1 MSRSFIFIFAVL
13 FSFTSLGQFEEN
25 NKWSLDLGGG
35 FTNAVKP
42 YTDGYFSNTY
52 DLFHASGGVRY
63 MFNNKYGF
71 KVDFG
76 YDRITN
82 DDKGD
87 NGYSLPFQTDYYRA
101 SLQGFADLGRMLMFE
116 NFTNHLSLLFHAGGG
131 FSMLRSDT
139 VSFDGEDERMVNL
152 MFGFTPQ
159 VKLGKRAALFLDA
172 SFIWHIY
179 QQKTFDMFSPVAK
192 RGFDGLVANL
202 SLGLNIYLG
211 KHEQHMDWA
220 YSPCFP
226 DMSYLENEIKKLDSA
241 NVVLQKKFQDDDG
254 DGVINFLDKE
264 TDTPYGAVVD
274 CDGKEKDADSSNLA
288 VVPTPTPNV
297 TPTPDVVP
305 DSSPTTPEPDVT
317 PDVTPT
323 PTPDVT
329 PTPSP
334 DFTPTPT
341 PDVTP
346 TPTPDVTPT
355 PTPDVTPTPTPDV
368 TPTPTP
374 DVTPTPTPDVTP
386 RPLPVIDKAGLT
398 SIGDVNFT
406 INQAA
411 VQSRFYPVLN
421 ETANLLKSISGSS
434 IVIAGH
440 ADITGDESFNQKL
453 ALKRANSIKKYLM
466 SRGIDSSRIEVV
478 SFGETKPKFLNST
491 AAGRALNRRVEVYIK

>member
-1 MSRSFIFIFAVL
+1 MSKSFIFIFVLL

-35 FTNAVKP
+35 LTNAVKP

-87 NGYSLPFQTDYYRA
+87 NGFSLPFQTDYYRA
-101 SLQGFADLGRMLMFE
+101 SLQGIADIGRMLMFE

-179 QQKTFDMFSPVAK
+179 QQKTFDMLSPVAK
-192 RGFDGLVANL
+192 RGFDGFVANA
-202 SLGLNIYLG
+202 SIGLNIYLG

-254 DGVINFLDKE
+254 DGVINFLDQEK
-264 TDTPYGAVVD
+264 DTPYGAVVD
-274 CDGKEKDADSSNLA
+274 CDGKEKGADSTNLA
-288 VVPTPTPNV
+288 VVPTPTPDV
-297 TPTPDVVP
+297 TPEPDIVP
-305 DSSPTTPEPDVT
+305 DSSPTTPT
-317 PDVTPT
+317 PDATPT
-323 PTPDVT
+323 PTPDA
-329 PTPSP
+329 
-334 DFTPTPT
+334 TPTPT
-341 PDVTP
+341 PV
-346 TPTPDVTPT
+346 
-355 PTPDVTPTPTPDV
+355 
-368 TPTPTP
+368 
-374 DVTPTPTPDVTP
+374 
-386 RPLPVIDKAGLT
+386 PVLDKTGLT

-421 ETANLLKSISGSS
+421 ETANLLKSMPGSS

-453 ALKRANSIKKYLM
+453 AFKRANSIKKYLV
-466 SRGIDSSRIEVV
+466 SRGIESNRIEVV
-478 SFGETKPKFLNST
+478 SFGETKPKFLNTT

>member
-13 FSFTSLGQFEEN
+13 FSFTSIGQFEEN

-329 PTPSP
+329 PTP
-334 DFTPTPT
+334 T

-346 TPTPDVTPT
+346 TPTPDL
-355 PTPDVTPTPTPDV
+355 
-368 TPTPTP
+368 
-374 DVTPTPTPDVTP
+374 
-386 RPLPVIDKAGLT
+386 R
-398 SIGDVNFT
+398 
-406 INQAA
+406 Q
-411 VQSRFYPVLN
+411 
-421 ETANLLKSISGSS
+421 
-434 IVIAGH
+434 
-440 ADITGDESFNQKL
+440 
-453 ALKRANSIKKYLM
+453 
-466 SRGIDSSRIEVV
+466 
-478 SFGETKPKFLNST
+478 
-491 AAGRALNRRVEVYIK
+491 RRM

>member
-1 MSRSFIFIFAVL
+1 MSKSFIFIFVLL
-13 FSFTSLGQFEEN
+13 FSFTTLGQFEEN

-35 FTNAVKP
+35 LTNAVKP
-42 YTDGYFSNTY
+42 YTEGYFSNTY

-87 NGYSLPFQTDYYRA
+87 NGFSLPFQTDYYRA
-101 SLQGFADLGRMLMFE
+101 SLQGIADIGRMLMFE

-139 VSFDGEDERMVNL
+139 ISFDGEDERMVNL

-179 QQKTFDMFSPVAK
+179 QQKTFDMLSPVAK
-192 RGFDGLVANL
+192 RGFDGFVANA
-202 SLGLNIYLG
+202 SIGLNIYLG
-211 KHEQHMDWA
+211 RHEQHMDWA

-254 DGVINFLDKE
+254 DGVINFLDQEK
-264 TDTPYGAVVD
+264 DTPYGAVVD
-274 CDGKEKDADSSNLA
+274 CDGKEKGADSTNLA
-288 VVPTPTPNV
+288 VVPTPTPDV
-297 TPTPDVVP
+297 TPEPDVVP
-305 DSSPTTPEPDVT
+305 DSSPTTTE
-317 PDVTPT
+317 
-323 PTPDVT
+323 
-329 PTPSP
+329 
-334 DFTPTPT
+334 

-355 PTPDVTPTPTPDV
+355 PTPDVTPMPTPDV

-374 DVTPTPTPDVTP
+374 DVTPMPTPDVTPTPTPDVTP
-386 RPLPVIDKAGLT
+386 DVTPKPTPVPVLDKTGLT

-421 ETANLLKSISGSS
+421 ETANLLISMPGSS

-453 ALKRANSIKKYLM
+453 AFKRANSIKKYLM
-466 SRGIDSSRIEVV
+466 SRGVDSKRIEVV
-478 SFGETKPKFLNST
+478 SFGETKPKFLNTT